1 MRVGAGHVVGAL
13 HHLEADILLQTLNI
27 NKHSV
32 SRRLNKPVT
41 HISAERAAALL
52 EPDHQTPGTLVEADL
67 AEHLP
72 LRGGGLA
79 PLVQHQRHL
88 GAGPGVDSAGGGG
101 HRDDGGAAG
110 AVDHRGPGPGNDE
123 LLWNGP
129 GPNILEWTTDKWD
142 LAMMGFVQAIRH
154 DETMRIE
161 AT

>member
-1 MRVGAGHVVGAL
+1 MN
-13 HHLEADILLQTLNI
+13 TY
-27 NKHSV
+27 
-32 SRRLNKPVT
+32 
-41 HISAERAAALL
+41 ISAEGAATVL
-52 EPDHQTPGTLVEADL
+52 EFDHQTLGTLVEADL

-142 LAMMGFVQAIRH
+142 LAMMGFVQRGNKTRRDHENQSNLTVACVLSELGRLYVSS
-154 DETMRIE
+154 
-161 AT
+161 A